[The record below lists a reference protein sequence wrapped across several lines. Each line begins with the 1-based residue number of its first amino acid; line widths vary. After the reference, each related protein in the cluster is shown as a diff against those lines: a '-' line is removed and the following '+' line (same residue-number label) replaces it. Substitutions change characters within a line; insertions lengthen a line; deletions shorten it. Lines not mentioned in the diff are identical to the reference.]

1 MNTFDDLLCV
11 AGKQLLEASGE
22 SSVAVPA
29 VNTKQMQAKASKNE
43 FYDEIYFDSDEED
56 DATNARSSRKFILKK
71 LLTKFI
77 YILRFH
83 CHVFLS

>member
-1 MNTFDDLLCV
+1 MNTITFDDLLCV

-56 DATNARSSRKFILKK
+56 DANARSSRMFI
-71 LLTKFI
+71 
-77 YILRFH
+77 
-83 CHVFLS
+83 